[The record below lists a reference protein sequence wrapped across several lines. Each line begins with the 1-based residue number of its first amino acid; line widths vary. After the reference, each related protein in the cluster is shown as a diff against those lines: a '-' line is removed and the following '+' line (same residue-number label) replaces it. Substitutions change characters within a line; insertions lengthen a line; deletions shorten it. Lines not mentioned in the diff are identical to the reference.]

1 MNLDSER
8 SGGLCG
14 DARAAS
20 RFAHRRLRV
29 HPFKKK
35 RELFLISQLSISKYK
50 FNVTIKHIYAPRAR
64 RGTRGLFLGN
74 GILTV
79 FPFGSSKPSRG
90 ASLFISLSALP

>member
-50 FNVTIKHIYAPRAR
+50 FNVTIKHIYAPAHVEARA
-64 RGTRGLFLGN
+64 
-74 GILTV
+74 
-79 FPFGSSKPSRG
+79 GSFSVTEY
-90 ASLFISLSALP
+90 